1 MLQGTPS
8 KTEWKIHIYRVRGKS
23 RQQSILAAFK
33 RIARPG
39 VIALGTQSGPEHFVI
54 VECCSLLNQ
63 FYARRVI
70 LTIDPFAE
78 RTYQYEAGPE
88 ETRTQRHT

>member
-1 MLQGTPS
+1 MLPS
-8 KTEWKIHIYRVRGKS
+8 SPSTTQWKIHIYRVLDEA
-23 RQQSILAAFK
+23 RQQEILSAFR

-39 VIALGTQSGPEHFVI
+39 VVALGTQSGPEHFVI

-63 FYARRVI
+63 FYARRVV

-78 RTYQYEAGPE
+78 RTVECEAGPE
-88 ETRTQRHT
+88 EARTRRT

>member
-1 MLQGTPS
+1 MLHSPASMTDWTIQ
-8 KTEWKIHIYRVRGKS
+8 IYRVRSES
-23 RQQSILAAFK
+23 RQQSVLSAFK

-63 FYARRVI
+63 FYARRVV
-70 LTIDPFAE
+70 LTIDPLAE
-78 RTYQYEAGPE
+78 RTYECETDPE
-88 ETRTQRHT
+88 ENRTRRHP